1 MTPDETEPSSELK
14 AAIEKSFGSMDNFYD
29 EFKTAATS
37 QFGSGWAWLIMDSS
51 DKLLITN
58 TPNQDNPLM
67 GTSKQ
72 QGYPLLAID
81 VWEHAYYLQ
90 YKNERGSY
98 IDAFMNVID
107 WDEVS
112 RRYKMAQ
119 DGKHYVPGK

>member
-1 MTPDETEPSSELK
+1 
-14 AAIEKSFGSMDNFYD
+14 MDNFYD